1 MHLWT
6 VSFMHV
12 EYFKLL
18 KHSGNFCKYELST
31 NHNYVKI
38 ELLLNIEFFNFVDR
52 KAEGCGIKND
62 DVYFLYFATLDLLKN
77 E

>member
-1 MHLWT
+1 
-6 VSFMHV
+6 MHV